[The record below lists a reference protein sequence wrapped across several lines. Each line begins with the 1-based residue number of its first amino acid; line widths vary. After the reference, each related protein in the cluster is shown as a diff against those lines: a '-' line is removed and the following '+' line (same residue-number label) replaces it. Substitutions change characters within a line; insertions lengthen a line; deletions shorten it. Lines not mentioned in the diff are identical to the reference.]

1 MTKSSAD
8 IFMVSSLTG
17 DGLDRLKEELVEKG
31 RTAGVSGWEFEGGI
45 TSDLSGVDRVREI
58 VREKLFRIFHKEI
71 PYSVSPVN
79 TGWATD
85 PKTNKLHISF
95 DLFVPTKSQKVI
107 VEKRAWLIEEKAG
120 RDSEKLLG
128 IEEGGV
134 VFSVKVKVGKTRMEL

>member
-1 MTKSSAD
+1 
-8 IFMVSSLTG
+8 
-17 DGLDRLKEELVEKG
+17 
-31 RTAGVSGWEFEGGI
+31 
-45 TSDLSGVDRVREI
+45 